1 MKEMISNNIAGVI
14 KSWDID
20 STTINAL
27 SNPNLVVIEP
37 GQEATIK
44 ITKEN
49 FKTLMKISI
58 EFFMEVWEPDF
69 LLREIF

>member
-1 MKEMISNNIAGVI
+1 MRAPMKEMISNNIAGVI

-37 GQEATIK
+37 GQEAAIK

-58 EFFMEVWEPDF
+58 EFFMEV
-69 LLREIF
+69 